1 MVWLGVGAQL
11 PLRRLEAGLLAD
23 ALRRALAAPVSARCA
38 QLAAELA
45 GERGVAAATAAIK
58 EAVGGAV
65 EARRRLLR
73 SLAAVH
79 ALQTPQVV
87 LWLRCTLL
95 GRLWLCCESSTVGV
109 GRHAY
114 IKIRVI
120 QRVTMK
126 AWVHLDRPVK
136 CLMLP
141 PHLRPQY
148 RSKSQACT
156 LQALWLL
163 PWALMCKST
172 LSPGGAMRA
181 PGC

>member
-1 MVWLGVGAQL
+1 MCEPPAATRVYCSTGWAQAEKVVWLGVGAQL

-23 ALRRALAAPVSARCA
+23 ALRRALAAPVVARCA

-73 SLAAVH
+73 SLAAAH
-79 ALQTPQVV
+79 ALQTSQVV
-87 LWLRCTLL
+87 FWLPCTVF
-95 GRLWLCCESSTVGV
+95 GRMWLCCESSTVGV

-114 IKIRVI
+114 KSVI
-120 QRVTMK
+120 QRVTMN
-126 AWVHLDRPVK
+126 AWVHLIRPVK

-141 PHLRPQY
+141 PQLRPQY
-148 RSKSQACT
+148 RFHSQT
-156 LQALWLL
+156 Y
-163 PWALMCKST
+163 T
-172 LSPGGAMRA
+172 
-181 PGC
+181 